1 MASAPFWVLFKFVLF
16 DVTGLFIRDWE
27 LELPSCG
34 CRKRDVGISSGVSFI
49 ISLLEFWTTCNVPN
63 ALLHFVFH
71 LRVGIKVACE
81 TCNLATNAPTTC
93 LNARVCNQVGLYP
106 NCLERFLKAQGYVT
120 VACTCH
126 SRCLYSIILPEWRS
140 YSEIWAPRRDRQGM
154 LDSSIWSDQTIF
166 LWYIVAFQHISSWSN
181 HFHH

>member
-71 LRVGIKVACE
+71 LRVGINMACE
-81 TCNLATNAPTTC
+81 TCNLATNAPTTD

-126 SRCLYSIILPEWRS
+126 SRCLYSIILPEWWS
-140 YSEIWAPRRDRQGM
+140 IWAPRRDRQEM
-154 LDSSIWSDQTIF
+154 LDSSFWFILF
-166 LWYIVAFQHISSWSN
+166 WSN
-181 HFHH
+181 HLFVMHHCLPTH